1 MAAWGRCTGC
11 RTEYRVRLFRCPRCH
26 GTTFKEESM
35 PKSTRSGGASNA
47 AAGRVQ
53 EAAARPLAT
62 GGVVKTPVVGEDTPP
77 AAVLPPADG
86 GDHDD
91 HELAEP
97 TEGVEA
103 PADGTESP
111 EPTGDES
118 SEAPPPIE
126 EAPPARRTRRSTK
139 RAAGNT
145 AATGVAITADA
156 TVTRPDGTSA

>member
-1 MAAWGRCTGC
+1 
-11 RTEYRVRLFRCPRCH
+11 
-26 GTTFKEESM
+26 M

-86 GDHDD
+86 GGHDHRE
-91 HELAEP
+91 HQLAEP
-97 TEGVEA
+97 TEDVEA
-103 PADGTESP
+103 PADGAESP
-111 EPTGDES
+111 EPTGDEP

-126 EAPPARRTRRSTK
+126 QAPLAKRARRSTK

-145 AATGVAITADA
+145 AAAGVEITADA